1 MGHLKT
7 FKMLTLERYTE
18 EGFISYPLVDGIIIN
33 QENSHQTWVLEM
45 YVNRDLA
52 ADFYPFLNTD
62 QLLEVKAIISYPDNE
77 PAAFRVVVV
86 AIQELGDQ
94 VSILMKGTLKTHRRQ
109 YAEMLLE
116 KLISEDG
123 LSGEEL
129 ITQFRSDMHSR
140 PRIKP

>member
-1 MGHLKT
+1 
-7 FKMLTLERYTE
+7 MLTLERYTK

-52 ADFYPFLNTD
+52 ADFYPFLNTN

-86 AIQELGDQ
+86 AIQDLGDQ

-123 LSGEEL
+123 LSGEDL
-129 ITQFRSDMHSR
+129 IAHFRSDMHSR